1 MQSWD
6 GFLHVR
12 PLSGATY
19 DAKKN
24 DDALVVGIAAIFN
37 PTDKTIKESVTL
49 PLYYTGLTYVN
60 VILAL
65 QSTLYRDCE
74 AYILTIHIKDS
85 RDEAMLS
92 VGGRDGESSPTSY
105 RLDRD
110 YSVSIP
116 LTLANKSIAYVIIR
130 RQDGGKVEAIDIQ

>member
-65 QSTLYRDCE
+65 
-74 AYILTIHIKDS
+74 
-85 RDEAMLS
+85 
-92 VGGRDGESSPTSY
+92 
-105 RLDRD
+105 
-110 YSVSIP
+110 
-116 LTLANKSIAYVIIR
+116 
-130 RQDGGKVEAIDIQ
+130 